1 MKLIILVILAV
12 TVNAVSE
19 KNILHEFLLKN
30 YSKTSLPFP
39 DNEAMVK
46 INVSLILLKI
56 IELDIHK
63 GLLSSKLVLGLSW
76 KDNNLMW
83 NNKLNNISYINVNTQ
98 EVWYP
103 EVYICND
110 MSGNFAVHEGGI
122 TIEYDG
128 TVTLHMDGIFQTYCT
143 IDMHKY
149 PFDEHE
155 CYIKTCLRHQKYKE
169 QTIEDFS
176 FSNEYNSSS
185 DSWHYEFV
193 VGDVTENGIISAR
206 ITIYASRKSMSET
219 FTHFIFPALLT
230 ILNLGV
236 YLLPAES
243 GEKVSVAITIFLAN
257 VVYLTESAKSLGSKS
272 RGVSRYL
279 LYLLILTLISG
290 FSTFVSIIVC
300 KLYVNETEVN
310 MTSIPEKACGSK
322 NKVGVMD
329 KSIED
334 DLKIYN
340 TNRCKKRLYK
350 YRKLDIVFL
359 FMTVVFLL
367 SYIVF
372 AVVY

>member
-1 MKLIILVILAV
+1 MKLITSVLLAV

-19 KNILHEFLLKN
+19 KNILHSNLFEN
-30 YSKTSLPFP
+30 YTKTLLPFP
-39 DNEAMVK
+39 DDEAIVK

-63 GLLSSKLVLGLSW
+63 GLLASKIVLGLSW
-76 KDNNLMW
+76 RDNNLMW
-83 NNKLNNISYINVNTQ
+83 NDKLNNISYINVDI
-98 EVWYP
+98 EDIWYP
-103 EVYICND
+103 HAYICND
-110 MSGNFAVHEGGI
+110 MSGNFAVHKGGA

-128 TVTLHMDGIFQTYCT
+128 TVTFHMDGIFQTYCT

-169 QTIEDFS
+169 QTMQNFS
-176 FSNEYNSSS
+176 FHNRHDSSS
-185 DSWHYEFV
+185 DSWDFKFV
-193 VGDVTENGIISAR
+193 VGDVMENGIVSAR
-206 ITIYASRKSMSET
+206 VIIYANRKSMSET

-236 YLLPAES
+236 YVLPAET

-300 KLYVNETEVN
+300 KFYVNETAVHE
-310 MTSIPEKACGSK
+310 TSIPEKTSGSK
-322 NKVGVMD
+322 NKVGIMD
-329 KSIED
+329 ESVQDNVIIE
-334 DLKIYN
+334 N
-340 TNRCKKRLYK
+340 TSRSKKRSYT
-350 YRKLDIVFL
+350 YRKLDWVSFFVTLI
-359 FMTVVFLL
+359 FLL

-372 AVVY
+372 AVV